1 MAEAP
6 EARSFAPEFSEPKKK
21 ILWHLKAAHEAGYDE
36 LAKRMKIS
44 RMAVHKHLVAL
55 ESRGLVESEKQ
66 RKGVGRPRLLYR
78 LSDQS
83 SAIFPKSYGAM
94 AVCALQFID
103 RNMGRKGVEKV
114 LRERQSDLFKQY
126 YERLR
131 SKNLEGRV
139 QELAMIRDHEGYMA
153 ESKKLPSGKFLIMEY
168 NCPVIQVAQEYW
180 EACSTEREL
189 FERLLDA
196 SVETTHRAAKGDLV
210 CRFMIDPKSKH
221 GHFTQ

>member
-6 EARSFAPEFSEPKKK
+6 ETDSVAPEFSEPKKK
-21 ILWHLKAAHEAGYDE
+21 LLWHLKTLQEAGLDD

-55 ESRGLVESEKQ
+55 ETRGLVESEKE

-78 LSDQS
+78 LTDQS
-83 SAIFPKSYGAM
+83 RNIFPKTYGAI

-131 SKNLEGRV
+131 NKNLESRV
-139 QELAMIRDHEGYMA
+139 EELAKIRDHEGYMA
-153 ESKKLPSGKFLIMEY
+153 EAKKLPSGKFVIMEY

-189 FERLLDA
+189 FEKLLDV
-196 SVETTHRAAKGDLV
+196 SVETTHRAAKGDLT
-210 CRFMIDPKSKH
+210 CRFLIDPKSKH
-221 GHFTQ
+221 GHFTP

>member
-1 MAEAP
+1 MAEAS
-6 EARSFAPEFSEPKKK
+6 EMGSFAPEFSEPKKNL
-21 ILWHLKAAHEAGYDE
+21 LWHLKVLHEAGLED

-66 RKGVGRPRLLYR
+66 RKGVGRPRLIYR
-78 LSDQS
+78 LTNRSGNV
-83 SAIFPKSYGAM
+83 FPKTYGAM
-94 AVCALQFID
+94 AMCALQFID

-114 LRERQSDLFKQY
+114 LRERQSDLFNQY

-131 SKNLEGRV
+131 TKSLEERV
-139 QELAMIRDHEGYMA
+139 EELAKIRDHEGYMA
-153 ESKKLPSGKFLIMEY
+153 ESKKLPSGKFVIMEY

-189 FERLLDA
+189 FEKLLDA
-196 SVETTHRAAKGDLV
+196 SVETTHRAAKGDLT
-210 CRFMIDPKSKH
+210 CRFLIDPKSKH
-221 GHFTQ
+221 GHFTP

>member
-1 MAEAP
+1 MVETS
-6 EARSFAPEFSEPKKK
+6 ERGNFAPEFSEPKKK
-21 ILWHLKAAHEAGYDE
+21 ILWHLKAQHEAGLED

-78 LSDQS
+78 LTDQS

-126 YERLR
+126 YERIR
-131 SKNLEGRV
+131 TKNLEGRV
-139 QELAMIRDHEGYMA
+139 QELAKIRDHEGYMA
-153 ESKKLPSGKFLIMEY
+153 DAKK
-168 NCPVIQVAQEYW
+168 
-180 EACSTEREL
+180 
-189 FERLLDA
+189 
-196 SVETTHRAAKGDLV
+196 
-210 CRFMIDPKSKH
+210 
-221 GHFTQ
+221 

>member
-1 MAEAP
+1 MSETS
-6 EARSFAPEFSEPKKK
+6 EMGSFTPEFSEPKKK
-21 ILWHLKAAHEAGYDE
+21 LLWHLKILHKAGLDD

-55 ESRGLVESEKQ
+55 ESRGLVESEKE
-66 RKGVGRPRLLYR
+66 RRGVGRPRLLYR
-78 LSDQS
+78 LTDQS
-83 SAIFPKSYGAM
+83 GNIFPKTYGAL
-94 AVCALQFID
+94 AVCALNFID
-103 RNMGRKGVEKV
+103 RNMGRKGVEKA

-131 SKNLEGRV
+131 PLNLEGRV
-139 QELAMIRDHEGYMA
+139 QELSKIRDREGYMA
-153 ESKKLPSGKFLIMEY
+153 ESKKLPSGKFVIMEY

-189 FERLLDA
+189 FEKLLDV

-210 CRFMIDPKSKH
+210 CRFLIDPKSKH
-221 GHFTQ
+221 GHFSP